1 MSNAALR
8 QEAPQ
13 AEPAPTWPQ
22 LVERAAS
29 KFNQIADRH
38 KLVTWVEESQFALQA
53 IQNNEKLALC
63 APITVQ
69 NAIINVASIGLTLQ
83 PALGYAYLVP
93 DSVKQ
98 KDAGGRE
105 VWVNVCTLKVSF
117 KGLLKIATDSGSIK
131 WCKAEIVKEKD
142 VFEYNGPCSLPRHIM
157 QPFGDRGK
165 TVGVYCV
172 AKTHD
177 GDYLVDTMDAAEIQK
192 IRNAAKTKTVWDA
205 WPDEMAKKGII
216 KRASK
221 QWPKTEQSE
230 RLDQAIEVV
239 NEYEGSEA
247 IGALPAPEPK
257 KLEAPQK
264 QTITDAR
271 LTAAIAKIKAK
282 EYSREALLKN
292 FELTDAQTQWLD
304 DEVA

>member
-1 MSNAALR
+1 MGQIAESA
-8 QEAPQ
+8 QDQ
-13 AEPAPTWPQ
+13 AAPTWSQ
-22 LVERAAS
+22 LIERAAG
-29 KFNQIADRH
+29 KFNQIASRH
-38 KLVTWVEESQFALQA
+38 NLVTWAEECQFALQA
-53 IQNNEKLALC
+53 LQNNEKLAMC
-63 APITVQ
+63 APLTVQ

-93 DSVKQ
+93 DSMKQ
-98 KDAGGRE
+98 KDPSTGRE

-131 WCKAEIVKEKD
+131 WCKAEIVKEQD
-142 VFEYNGPCSLPRHIM
+142 VFEYNGPCSLPKHTM
-157 QPFGDRGK
+157 DPFGDRGK

-177 GDYLVDTMDAAEIQK
+177 NDYLVDVMGAAEIKK
-192 IRNAAKTKTVWDA
+192 IKAAAKTKTVWDA
-205 WPDEMAKKGII
+205 WEDEMAKKAMI

-247 IGALPAPEPK
+247 ISAPQHPEDK
-257 KLEAPQK
+257 KIEAPQK

-271 LTAAIAKIKAK
+271 LTTAIVKIKAG
-282 EYSREALLKN
+282 EYSKAALEKN
-292 FELTDAQTQWLD
+292 FALTEAQAQWVA
-304 DEVA
+304 DEVSQ

>member
-1 MSNAALR
+1 MGEVATR
-8 QEAPQ
+8 QEQ
-13 AEPAPTWPQ
+13 QPAPTWPQ
-22 LVERAAS
+22 LLERAAS

-38 KLVTWVEESQFALQA
+38 KLVTWVEECQFALMALQS
-53 IQNNEKLALC
+53 NEKLALC
-63 APITVQ
+63 APVTVQ

-98 KDAGGRE
+98 GD

-117 KGLLKIATDSGSIK
+117 KGLMKIATDSGSIT

-142 VFEYNGPCSLPRHIM
+142 VFEYNGPCALPRHTM

-177 GDYLVDTMDAAEIQK
+177 GDYLVDIMDAAEIQK
-192 IRNAAKTKTVWDA
+192 IRSAAKTKTVWDA

-221 QWPKTEQSE
+221 QWPKTDQSE
-230 RLDQAIEVV
+230 RLDRAIEVV

-247 IGALPAPEPK
+247 IGALSAPEAK
-257 KLEAPQK
+257 KLEASQK

-271 LTAAIAKIKAK
+271 LTSAIAKIKSG
-282 EYSREALLKN
+282 EYSRKALLEN
-292 FELTDAQTQWLD
+292 FALTDAQVQWLD
-304 DEVA
+304 DEVAQ

>member
-1 MSNAALR
+1 MGEVATR
-8 QEAPQ
+8 QENQQPT
-13 AEPAPTWPQ
+13 PTWPQ

-53 IQNNEKLALC
+53 IQNNDKLAMC
-63 APITVQ
+63 APRTVQ

-98 KDAGGRE
+98 KDASGRD

-131 WCKAEIVKEKD
+131 WCKAEVVKEGD
-142 VFEYNGPCSLPRHIM
+142 TFEYNGPCSLPKHIM
-157 QPFGDRGK
+157 QPFSDRGK
-165 TVGVYCV
+165 TTGVYCI

-177 GDYLVDTMDAAEIQK
+177 GDYLVDILDAAGIQK
-192 IRNAAKTKTVWDA
+192 IKSKAKTKTVWDD
-205 WPDEMAKKGII
+205 WEDEMAKKAII

-221 QWPKTEQSE
+221 QWPKTEQSD
-230 RLDQAIEVV
+230 RLDQAVEIV
-239 NEYEGSEA
+239 NESEGSEPLVGEVVA
-247 IGALPAPEPK
+247 EPRQLAAPR
-257 KLEAPQK
+257 K
-264 QTITDAR
+264 QAITDAR
-271 LTAAIAKIKAK
+271 LTAAIAKIKSG
-282 EYSREALLKN
+282 EYSKEALFNN
-292 FELTDAQTQWLD
+292 FALTDEQVKKVNG
-304 DEVA
+304 EVPQ

>member
-1 MSNAALR
+1 ME
-8 QEAPQ
+8 QQ
-13 AEPAPTWPQ
+13 QAPTWPQ

-53 IQNNEKLALC
+53 LQNNEKLALC

-98 KDAGGRE
+98 KDAAGRE

-131 WCKAEIVKEKD
+131 WVKAEIVKEGD
-142 VFEYNGPCSLPRHIM
+142 TFEYNGPCLLPRHVM

-177 GDYLVDTMDAAEIQK
+177 GDYLVDIMDAAEIVK

-205 WPDEMAKKGII
+205 WPDEMAKKAII

-221 QWPKTEQSE
+221 QWPKTDQSE

-239 NEYEGSEA
+239 NDYEGSEA
-247 IGALPAPEPK
+247 ISSLPPAEVK
-257 KLEAPQK
+257 KLESPQK
-264 QTITDAR
+264 QEITDAR
-271 LTAAIAKIKAK
+271 LTAAIAKIKAG

-292 FELTDAQTQWLD
+292 FALTEAQAQWLD
-304 DEVA
+304 DEAA

>member
-1 MSNAALR
+1 MG
-8 QEAPQ
+8 EAVLINESQQ
-13 AEPAPTWPQ
+13 AAPTWPQ

-53 IQNNEKLALC
+53 LQNNEKLAMC

-98 KDAGGRE
+98 KDASGHD

-117 KGLLKIATDSGSIK
+117 KGLLKIATDSGSIR

-177 GDYLVDTMDAAEIQK
+177 GDYLVDIMDAAEIQK

-247 IGALPAPEPK
+247 IGSLTVSEPK

-264 QTITDAR
+264 QEIADAR
-271 LTAAIAKIKAK
+271 LTAAIAKIKSG

-292 FELTDAQTQWLD
+292 FALTDAQMQWLD
-304 DEVA
+304 DEVAQ

>member
-1 MSNAALR
+1 MGEVATR
-8 QEAPQ
+8 QEQ
-13 AEPAPTWPQ
+13 QPAPTWPQ
-22 LVERAAS
+22 LLERAAS

-38 KLVTWVEESQFALQA
+38 KLVTWVEECQFALMALQS
-53 IQNNEKLALC
+53 NEKLALC
-63 APITVQ
+63 APVTVQ

-98 KDAGGRE
+98 GD

-117 KGLLKIATDSGSIK
+117 KGLMKIATDSGSIT

-142 VFEYNGPCSLPRHIM
+142 VFEYNGPCALPRHTM

-177 GDYLVDTMDAAEIQK
+177 GDYLVDIMDAAEIQK
-192 IRNAAKTKTVWDA
+192 IRSAAKTKTVWGA

-221 QWPKTEQSE
+221 QWPKTDQSE
-230 RLDQAIEVV
+230 RLDRAIEVV

-247 IGALPAPEPK
+247 IGALSAPEAK
-257 KLEAPQK
+257 KLEASQK

-271 LTAAIAKIKAK
+271 LTSAIAKIKSG
-282 EYSREALLKN
+282 EYSRKALLEN
-292 FELTDAQTQWLD
+292 FALTDAQVQWLD
-304 DEVA
+304 DEVAQ